1 MTIHINRTEHLECIA
16 RAAASSITHLPK
28 GNASAQSAV
37 CRVWATP
44 SAVGRHVRCQP
55 GTVARWISWLLP

>member
-44 SAVGRHVRCQP
+44 SAAATAILKDQWVIPPDGIIGR
-55 GTVARWISWLLP
+55 